1 MSSPQI
7 MRILGLSVLGISLS
21 HCMRPRRDGVSET
34 SNHHSICNRDS
45 TLFERSDVKRHTQDR
60 RDSDDEKNERSNQR
74 QRHRKDAL
82 AMDEPFRPHRL
93 PQMAQSQHELHMI
106 DDAQDKHHD
115 AEPNQSEAEI
125 TRRSGLG

>member
-1 MSSPQI
+1 MNDTS
-7 MRILGLSVLGISLS
+7 
-21 HCMRPRRDGVSET
+21 RPVDTVNTTQLFNFEPRAS
-34 SNHHSICNRDS
+34 
-45 TLFERSDVKRHTQDR
+45 LFEWSDVKRHAQDR

-93 PQMAQSQHELHMI
+93 PQVAQSQHELHVI

-125 TRRSGLG
+125 TRRSGLGDDIL